1 MTVSNL
7 GEPAYFAWL
16 HLNFSRVFSF
26 VGRSDTGTDILC
38 DLVEDTSIAC
48 NLGNPFLR
56 RTESLQFKL
65 VPRPA
70 ASLPGDVMFT
80 TNISTT
86 SLNTPPPDQGTA
98 DPASGAAS
106 LTSSTQFTIVRRS
119 EVSIRGSVRPE
130 AILYGGQVVGES
142 AIRDIAEIGSKVI
155 HTFHVV
161 NDGPWQAD
169 SVNVHID
176 WPYQVKNTA
185 IAMTHD
191 TILIPPRQVE
201 SGSRQGKWLLYL
213 TEGIEV
219 SPPGVGQCF
228 INPRNINFLGL
239 RQRQQEL
246 VTQPP
251 PPGPPVTSQGNLRE
265 GAAYNSISSG
275 EQGIDIM

>member
-86 SLNTPPPDQGTA
+86 SLNTPPPDQAAA
-98 DPASGAAS
+98 DPASAAAS

-142 AIRDIAEIGSKVI
+142 AIRDIGEIGSKVI
-155 HTFHVV
+155 RSSHVTKAVTMSFAGHT
-161 NDGPWQAD
+161 Q
-169 SVNVHID
+169 
-176 WPYQVKNTA
+176 
-185 IAMTHD
+185 
-191 TILIPPRQVE
+191 LPR
-201 SGSRQGKWLLYL
+201 RQ
-213 TEGIEV
+213 
-219 SPPGVGQCF
+219 
-228 INPRNINFLGL
+228 
-239 RQRQQEL
+239 
-246 VTQPP
+246 
-251 PPGPPVTSQGNLRE
+251 
-265 GAAYNSISSG
+265 
-275 EQGIDIM
+275 

>member
-80 TNISTT
+80 TNIST
-86 SLNTPPPDQGTA
+86 SSENIVSDSE
-98 DPASGAAS
+98 ASM
-106 LTSSTQFTIVRRS
+106 TSSSRFNIVRRS

-130 AILYGGQVVGES
+130 SVLYGGQVVGES
-142 AIRDIAEIGSKVI
+142 AIRDIGEIGSKVFRSSHVTKAVTMSFAG
-155 HTFHVV
+155 HT
-161 NDGPWQAD
+161 Q
-169 SVNVHID
+169 
-176 WPYQVKNTA
+176 
-185 IAMTHD
+185 
-191 TILIPPRQVE
+191 LPR
-201 SGSRQGKWLLYL
+201 
-213 TEGIEV
+213 
-219 SPPGVGQCF
+219 GQ
-228 INPRNINFLGL
+228 
-239 RQRQQEL
+239 
-246 VTQPP
+246 
-251 PPGPPVTSQGNLRE
+251 
-265 GAAYNSISSG
+265 
-275 EQGIDIM
+275 